1 MTKADAASDH
11 PTPWRVLNT
20 TLRLK
25 PYNVRIIEIHDAA
38 GNVVV
43 PWGGFDQMRG
53 SHTAKLKL
61 ARRIC
66 RAINAN

>member
-1 MTKADAASDH
+1 M
-11 PTPWRVLNT
+11 PWHVLNMV
-20 TLRLK
+20 LRPK
-25 PYNVRIIEIHDAA
+25 PFDTHIIEIHDAD
-38 GNVVV
+38 GEIVI

-66 RAINAN
+66 RAVNLQQAGGK